1 MTQIFLDTAS
11 IDEIRRFLSQGIGD
25 GVTTNQK
32 IILSEGSIDLKER
45 IVEICALKPDWPVSV
60 ETTTK
65 TVDALVAEAE
75 EYASW
80 HPNVVIKL
88 AMDKDGVAL
97 KVAKKLQEMS
107 IRTNLTA
114 MVAINQLYL
123 AAEAGAT
130 YVSFFFN
137 RARDAGIDP
146 VSTIEKVVRLLERDT
161 KSQLICG
168 SIRKPEDVEEILCA
182 GAHIL
187 TIPPKVLTQMPFHP
201 KTEEAIREFDQ
212 AWLEFTGKTHPH
224 TSMST
229 VVDLEK
235 TQVTRAHDGIPVAS
249 CIDDSIPVVGHPS
262 RRDQSAS
269 RQERALV
276 VDTDPGAGTG

>member
-11 IDEIRRFLSQGIGD
+11 TDEIRRFLSQGIGD

-32 IILSEGSIDLKER
+32 IILCEGSIDLKER

-80 HPNVVIKL
+80 HPNVVIKV

-97 KVAKKLQEMS
+97 KVAKRLQEMG

-114 MVAINQLYL
+114 MVTINQLYL

-146 VSTIEKVVRLLERDT
+146 VSTVEKVVRVLERDT
-161 KSQLICG
+161 ESQLICG

-182 GAHIL
+182 GAHIV
-187 TIPPKVLTQMPFHP
+187 TIPPKILTQMPFHP
-201 KTEEAIREFDQ
+201 KTEETIRDFDQ
-212 AWLEFTGKTHPH
+212 AWLEFMGKNHARIPMTA
-224 TSMST
+224 

-235 TQVTRAHDGIPVAS
+235 AQVTYPYDGVPVAS
-249 CIDDSIPVVGHPS
+249 
-262 RRDQSAS
+262 
-269 RQERALV
+269 L
-276 VDTDPGAGTG
+276 